1 MRNALRLA
9 ACAVVVAAAGSIA
22 APVAADT
29 MPTSMMTMMAMHNM
43 ASVTVQATGEVDYT
57 PDVAYVTLGV
67 NTEGASAGAATA
79 DLNGR
84 ANAVIAALK
93 SLGIPAGDIQTKN
106 YNLYYRQSTDTV
118 KAAFVAS
125 ESIAVKTSVDKAG
138 AALDAGLRAGANQT
152 YGLSFDT
159 SQADA
164 LYKQALQRAVKQAHD
179 LASIAA
185 AAAGVRLGNVRSINF
200 GSSIAAPMAAAPMM
214 RMDAAPPPPLAAGT
228 GHMSA
233 SVGVTYD
240 LQIPGG
246 TSHP

>member
-9 ACAVVVAAAGSIA
+9 ACAVVVATAGSIA
-22 APVAADT
+22 TPAVADT
-29 MPTSMMTMMAMHNM
+29 MSSSMMMMMAMHNM

-93 SLGIPAGDIQTKN
+93 SLGISAGDIQTKN
-106 YNLYYRQSTDTV
+106 YNLYYRQSTETV

-125 ESIAVKTSVDKAG
+125 ESIGVKTTIDKAG

-159 SQADA
+159 SQGDA

-179 LASIAA
+179 LAAIAA
-185 AAAGVRLGNVRSINF
+185 AAAGVRLGNVRTINF
-200 GSSIAAPMAAAPMM
+200 GSSIAAPMAAQGVM
-214 RMDAAPPPPLAAGT
+214 RMDAAPPQLAAGT

-233 SVGVTYD
+233 SVSMTYD
-240 LQIPGG
+240 LQVPGG